1 MSGIEAALLDLIAQ
15 GSCCITQPHGQRRIA
30 VKRMTSPVN
39 AICVVSGCRV
49 RTHDLIAQGSCC
61 ITQPHGQRR
70 IAVKRTTSP
79 YVQNLVVLATKG
91 GNGEGSREE
100 GGGGG
105 DGEGSG
111 EERRGEGGTVES
123 INLSIIH
130 YMEGGDG
137 GIRH

>member
-1 MSGIEAALLDLIAQ
+1 MNAICVVSGCRVRTRGIEAALLDLIAQ

-30 VKRMTSPVN
+30 VRRMTSPVN
-39 AICVVSGCRV
+39 AICIVSGCRV

-70 IAVKRTTSP
+70 IADKRMTSS

-91 GNGEGSREE
+91 G
-100 GGGGG
+100 

-111 EERRGEGGTVES
+111 EEGEGGGGR
-123 INLSIIH
+123 IN
-130 YMEGGDG
+130 
-137 GIRH
+137 